1 MCLSVLYFKNNDLIA
16 RYESLRPLPRG
27 GWRNSKNTS
36 KHVNFCLLLLTSAN
50 GVLYKPK
57 NLWVDLRVDFYPR
70 SFSSMAIA
78 ELSLKALK
86 PTELH
91 SQHISARCNSNKNEI
106 TAAEEVN
113 EKQPRLD

>member
-1 MCLSVLYFKNNDLIA
+1 
-16 RYESLRPLPRG
+16 
-27 GWRNSKNTS
+27 
-36 KHVNFCLLLLTSAN
+36 
-50 GVLYKPK
+50 
-57 NLWVDLRVDFYPR
+57 
-70 SFSSMAIA
+70 MAIA